1 MKPKFL
7 LLPAI
12 ALLIAIG
19 WIQSGRAEISKLER
33 ESNLLKQ
40 SLAERFAGQDG
51 SSALAQS
58 RDPLGDKKKPLNW
71 KKIALMM
78 PTRLGGIDTS
88 DVRAMLRL
96 GRRLQAMSK
105 EELAA
110 SMGELAALDLP
121 SEKRYQL
128 EHKLLSALCEKDP
141 EFAVTRFISLGNP
154 DRISGTKSLVCWA
167 LSDAFKKWALK
178 DPIKAAMWFDQQI
191 AAGVFD
197 SKTLDQKSDTRNGFE
212 GKLISALIATDP
224 AAAAARLA
232 VLPVAQ
238 RGEVLSVPDQGADDL
253 ALATLVRTQLPEA
266 EQREIL
272 SQYASSIVTNKGYAK
287 VTEYLDRIA
296 AAPAERAACAAQAA
310 KSCISITGWNG
321 KLTRGEF
328 EAMRDW
334 VFTQAPDT
342 LDRVTGSSLAYSTRC
357 GKNGLEFSAASA
369 LAAEYFTA
377 SGNNDVLVEFLSAS
391 NTAGHTEEARKLA
404 EQITDPARRTAVLD
418 KLKRNSHDR

>member
-19 WIQSGRAEISKLER
+19 WIRSGRAEISKLER
-33 ESNLLKQ
+33 ESVLLKQ
-40 SLAERFAGQDG
+40 SLAEHFAGQDG
-51 SSALAQS
+51 SSAQAQS
-58 RDPLGDKKKPLNW
+58 RDPFGDKKKPLNW

-110 SMGELAALDLP
+110 SLGELAVLDLP
-121 SEKRYQL
+121 SETRYQL
-128 EHKLLSALCEKDP
+128 DHKLLSALCEKDP
-141 EFAVTRFISLGNP
+141 EFAVTRFISLGNS
-154 DRISGTKSLVCWA
+154 DRISGAKSFVCWT
-167 LSDAFKKWALK
+167 LSDAFRKWTLK
-178 DPIKAAMWFDQQI
+178 DPMKAATWFDQQI

-232 VLPVAQ
+232 ALPVAQ

-296 AAPAERAACAAQAA
+296 ATPAERAACAAQAA
-310 KSCISITGWNG
+310 ELRISITGWNG
-321 KLTRGEF
+321 KLTRDEF

-404 EQITDPARRTAVLD
+404 EQITDPARRAAVLD
-418 KLKRNSHDR
+418 KLK